1 MSTRYIGDKE
11 IQRIQDEIPVS
22 GPELIEV
29 QYVDGKTEVFSKIM
43 FDEIVSEEKCDATT
57 LRDKRVRPVVA
68 HVLGVMRIWGIKT
81 GEVGY
86 FSALLN
92 QSLMNNENEALKQL
106 WKGVTSNLN
115 TLDDV
120 SLVDVDKVLKS
131 IVAEPIPS
139 PYGKDATK

>member
-1 MSTRYIGDKE
+1 MQKFIGDKE
-11 IQRIQDEIPVS
+11 VKESKDEN
-22 GPELIEV
+22 GLITV
-29 QYVDGKTEVFSKIM
+29 LYLDGKTETLSKIM

-68 HVLGVMRIWGIKT
+68 QVLGVMRLWGIKT

-106 WKGVTSNLN
+106 WKGVIPTLN

-120 SLVDVDKVLKS
+120 SLVDVDKVLKTIQPES
-131 IVAEPIPS
+131 IIS
-139 PYGKDATK
+139 PYNATDETK

>member
-1 MSTRYIGDKE
+1 MTKYIGDKE
-11 IQRIQDEIPVS
+11 IKNYKCEENICEID
-22 GPELIEV
+22 
-29 QYVDGKTEVFSKIM
+29 YADGKHETLSKIM
-43 FDEIVSEEKCDATT
+43 FDEIVGEKCDATT

-68 HVLGVMRIWGIKT
+68 HVLGVMRMWGIKT

-92 QSLMNNENEALKQL
+92 QSLEHNESEALKHL
-106 WKGVTSNLN
+106 WKAINSTLN

-131 IVAEPIPS
+131 IPSKEVVS
-139 PYGKDATK
+139 PYKPERINGEDTPK